1 MTEPVKHKQ
10 KIKGNI
16 VSTRDKSAV
25 VEVARFVKHPKYR
38 KYFKKSKKY
47 TAHDE
52 TGQRKIGETV
62 VIESSRPLS
71 GSKKWVIKN

>member
-10 KIKGNI
+10 KIKGKI
-16 VSTRDKSAV
+16 VSSTDKSAV
-25 VEVARFVKHPKYR
+25 VEVTRFVKHPKYR